1 MPRRGSRFVLDN
13 NLIIAAVKSGWT
25 KSTDLLMTVLLS
37 DAELFV
43 NDELLLEYK
52 RYIHRVLG
60 VYHLYL
66 LISNRAQ
73 NINPSQQNLEACRP
87 FFPESQYADT
97 VHAATCLEAGATIV
111 TNDAHFKKIQEAG
124 LIEVWSI
131 SKAIRE
137 ILDNGK

>member
-1 MPRRGSRFVLDN
+1 
-13 NLIIAAVKSGWT
+13 
-25 KSTDLLMTVLLS
+25 MTLLLS
-37 DAELFV
+37 DADLFV
-43 NDELLLEYK
+43 NDELLLEYE

-60 VYHLYL
+60 LCHLYL

-73 NINPSQQNLEACRP
+73 RIDPSRQSLDVCRP
-87 FFPESQYADT
+87 FFPESQYADI

-131 SKAIRE
+131 SEAMRE
-137 ILDNGK
+137 ILDKGN